1 MPRRYFLSAIT
12 KLIIILLFVGGVT
25 YFFVYTYF
33 FVAKGRGPRILDI
46 EPRYTGKDIVIL
58 PYTTKSYSGYGRV
71 FEPEIDLRIKGDNG
85 NETTARVLLDS
96 GAVVSTLPI
105 TYVDILGKDITNSQR
120 IVLRGF
126 GDARTF
132 GYMSDMTLLIK
143 NQEYTIP
150 VVFSEGET
158 TKKILGRNGFFDQFT
173 IIFDHKDKV
182 IRISQ

>member
-1 MPRRYFLSAIT
+1 MPRKYVLVAIT
-12 KLIIILLFVGGVT
+12 KLLLVLLFVGGIT

-33 FVAKGRGPRILDI
+33 YVAKGRGPRILNIDA
-46 EPRYTGKDIVIL
+46 RYTGRDIIVL

-71 FEPEIDLRIKGDNG
+71 FEPEITIRLKGDKG
-85 NETTARVLLDS
+85 QETSAKVLLDS

-105 TYVDILGKDITNSQR
+105 TYVDILGKDISDAKR

-132 GYMSDMTLLIK
+132 GYMSNMTLLIK
-143 NQEYTIP
+143 NKEYTVP